1 MAVVLY
7 DSKMEDRSVLEP
19 LSVLMKSE
27 TLPANTSFVGVP
39 AKMSQGIERHG
50 RELNRM

>member
-7 DSKMEDRSVLEP
+7 DSVMEDKLVLES

-27 TLPANTSFVGVP
+27 TLPADTVFRGAP
-39 AKMSQGIERHG
+39 AKKVNT
-50 RELNRM
+50 L